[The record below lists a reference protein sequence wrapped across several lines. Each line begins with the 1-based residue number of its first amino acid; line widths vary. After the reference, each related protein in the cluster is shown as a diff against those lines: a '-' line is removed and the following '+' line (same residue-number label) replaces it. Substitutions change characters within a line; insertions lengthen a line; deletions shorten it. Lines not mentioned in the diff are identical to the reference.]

1 MWNNSIKVEG
11 LKSAVG
17 SFSYRTEYYKDEHGY
32 DQKQVSF
39 GIELKRGRWMKI
51 CTNEVLQDLIE
62 TSDDEIEKD
71 RCDRTKFV
79 NIFVAFVWFWVPGS
93 GFS

>member
-39 GIELKRGRWMKI
+39 GIELKRGR
-51 CTNEVLQDLIE
+51 
-62 TSDDEIEKD
+62 
-71 RCDRTKFV
+71 
-79 NIFVAFVWFWVPGS
+79 
-93 GFS
+93 